1 MGLNFRLLTLQDKEL
16 VLKYTWNGDR
26 QNCDLTFA
34 NLYSW
39 HFLYH
44 TQVAEW
50 GGFLIFRFNADEHL
64 AYMFPIGQGD
74 LDAAI
79 RLMQADACAQ
89 EKPFLLL
96 GVCKDF
102 VDQIHIGEEEGFVV
116 TNNRDHADY
125 IYLRESLAQLNGK
138 KLQPKRNHVNKFIR
152 LYPDYEYLP
161 LVPEMIPQCLSLVRQ
176 WGDDK
181 LAINE
186 RRAVQSEAHSIE
198 RALTH
203 MSQLDILGGALFVAG
218 RMIAF
223 TYGAPINKNTFDV
236 CVEKADTTFE
246 GAYAV
251 INKEFAAHLPEQYVY
266 VNREE
271 DLGLEG
277 LRKAKLSYQPWI
289 VLEKYSLWSACSIKH
304 LVEERI
310 LSRRN
315 LHIKWQTR
323 ALWKLCFGD
332 AEEFVQLYFAKKYT
346 DQANSYT
353 LLEGKLIA
361 ALQRLPYQM
370 NVRGEEVQAVY
381 VSGVCTHPDYRGM
394 GVMRKLLKEAH
405 ARMHSDGVEW
415 SVLIPANADLFDY
428 YARSGYTTPP
438 VSCCQHIV
446 QQAIPGQDTF
456 LLESYLSKDSW
467 NKDEAFLFLDRKLHA
482 MPCALLHTA
491 SDFEVILEDL
501 FLAGGVVCVSRNPE
515 NEINGLLLARRAEEK
530 LEVMEAFADSL
541 TIANA
546 LQQQALLALQL
557 PQDTTVLRVC
567 NKPQVRVIDAQRA
580 LCAYAAAYPLFSGII
595 RVVGDDAI
603 LENNG
608 FYALQAGECKRLPSP
623 ACCTESLKAD
633 AVKNIAQLAD
643 FLLNSVGPYLSLMLN

>member
-1 MGLNFRLLTLQDKEL
+1 MKLNFRLLTLQDKEL

-44 TQVAEW
+44 TEMAEW
-50 GGFLIFRFNADEHL
+50 GGFLIFRFNVDGHL
-64 AYMFPIGQGD
+64 AYMFPIGEGD
-74 LDAAI
+74 WDAVI
-79 RLMQADACAQ
+79 HLMQADACAH
-89 EKPFLLL
+89 EKPFLIQ

-102 VDQIHIGEEEGFVV
+102 VSKVHVDRKDGFVL

-125 IYLRESLAQLNGK
+125 IYLRESLVQLNGK
-138 KLQPKRNHVNKFIR
+138 KLQPKRNHVNKFTR

-176 WGDDK
+176 WGDEK
-181 LAINE
+181 LALNE
-186 RRAVQSEAHSIE
+186 QRAVQSEAYSIE

-203 MSQLDILGGALFVAG
+203 MPQLDILGGALFVAG
-218 RMIAF
+218 QMIAF

-277 LRKAKLSYQPWI
+277 LRKAKLSYQPFL

-310 LSRRN
+310 HSCCD

-332 AEEFVQLYFAKKYT
+332 SEEFIHLYFAKKYT
-346 DQANSYT
+346 DQLNSYI
-353 LLEGKLIA
+353 LFEGKLIA

-370 NVRGEEVQAVY
+370 NVGGKEVGVAY
-381 VSGVCTHPDYRGM
+381 ISGACTHPDYRGK
-394 GVMRKLLKEAH
+394 GVMQNLLKEAH
-405 ARMHSDGVEW
+405 TQMRSDGMVW
-415 SVLIPANADLFDY
+415 SVLIPANVGLFDY
-428 YARSGYTTPP
+428 YARSGYSTPP
-438 VSCCQHIV
+438 PSCCQQIIQGV
-446 QQAIPGQDTF
+446 VSEQDSF
-456 LLESYLSKDSW
+456 LVESYLSNGSW
-467 NKDEAFLFLDRKLHA
+467 NKHEVFLFLDRKLRA
-482 MPCALLHTA
+482 VPYALLHSV

-501 FLAGGVVCVSRNPE
+501 FLARGVICVSRNKE
-515 NEINGLLLARRAEEK
+515 NEINGLLFARQAEGR
-530 LEVMEAFADSL
+530 LQIMELFSDSFA
-541 TIANA
+541 IANA
-546 LQQQALLALQL
+546 LQQKAMLSLQL
-557 PQDTTVLRVC
+557 PQDAPVLHVC
-567 NKPQVRVIDAQRA
+567 NKPQVRVVDAERA
-580 LCAYAAAYPLFSGII
+580 LCAYAETYPRFSGII

-603 LENNG
+603 FENNG
-608 FYALQAGECKRLPSP
+608 FYALQAGECKKLSSP

-633 AVKNIAQLAD
+633 VVKNINELSD
-643 FLLNSVGPYLSLMLN
+643 FLFSSVGPYLSLMLN